1 MNNDFTPEHYEN
13 IRLHMSE
20 YFREKSDCD
29 DITTGIDGK
38 IEKITAMEMR
48 HDKDISN
55 IILILKIM
63 GILVASYM
71 GTGVIEK
78 IVSLF

>member
-1 MNNDFTPEHYEN
+1 MNNDFTPEQYEN

-20 YFREKSDCD
+20 HFREKSDCD
-29 DITTGIDGK
+29 DIIDGLNSK
-38 IEKITAMEMR
+38 VDRISDMELR

>member
-1 MNNDFTPEHYEN
+1 MDDFSDKQYED
-13 IRLHMSE
+13 IRLHMKE
-20 YFREKSDCD
+20 YFREKADCD
-29 DITTGIDGK
+29 DIIDGLNSK
-38 IEKITAMEMR
+38 VDRISDMELR

-55 IILILKIM
+55 IMLILKIM

>member
-1 MNNDFTPEHYEN
+1 MDDFTHEQYED

-20 YFREKSDCD
+20 YFRDKTDCD
-29 DITTGIDGK
+29 NISSKIDEKVDNVSIVVGK
-38 IEKITAMEMR
+38 

-55 IILILKIM
+55 IIMLLKIM
-63 GILVASYM
+63 GILVASFM
-71 GTGVIEK
+71 GTSVFEK

>member
-1 MNNDFTPEHYEN
+1 MDDFSDKQYED
-13 IRLHMSE
+13 IRLHMKE
-20 YFREKSDCD
+20 YFREKADCD
-29 DITTGIDGK
+29 DMIDGLNSKVDK
-38 IEKITAMEMR
+38 ISDMELR
-48 HDKDISN
+48 HGKDISN